1 MGTPGER
8 VGAEVGPVE
17 IVIDG
22 DRAAAFAAAIGD
34 REPAHLAGDQA
45 PLTYIVVPTFELMV
59 KTLGAAT
66 EGVALTGGVHGE
78 EDIVL
83 HRPLA
88 AGMRLQAT
96 GRVHGVRVSPSGTR
110 IAMQVRAADVEGV
123 AVEHYWTCF
132 VRGQVLGES
141 AGPDTPDHQLPEE
154 VRATPARRVTVE
166 VPPDVTWRYAEA
178 SGDHSPAHTDP
189 AAARAAGFTDV
200 ILHGMCTVGLVVSA
214 VDARARRVA
223 VRFARPAQPGHPLEV
238 DVYHLPGGRLGFEA
252 AAQGVAVLTNG
263 LLEG

>member
-1 MGTPGER
+1 MGTPGQR
-8 VGAEVGPVE
+8 VGTEVGPVE

-34 REPAHLAGDQA
+34 PEPSHLAGDEA

-66 EGVALTGGVHGE
+66 EGATLTGGVHGE
-78 EDIVL
+78 EDIVV
-83 HRPLA
+83 HRPLT

-110 IAMQVRAADVEGV
+110 IAMHVRAGDAQGL

-154 VRATPARRVTVE
+154 VRGAAADRVAVD
-166 VPPDVTWRYAEA
+166 VPTDVTWRYAEA
-178 SGDHSPAHTDP
+178 SGDHSPAHTD
-189 AAARAAGFTDV
+189 ADAARAAGFPDV
-200 ILHGMCTVGLVVSA
+200 ILHGMCTVGLAVSA
-214 VDARARRVA
+214 VDPRARRVA
-223 VRFARPAQPGHPLEV
+223 VRFARPAHPGRPLEL
-238 DVYHLPGGRLGFEA
+238 DIYHLPGGRIGFEA
-252 AAQGVAVLTNG
+252 ASQGVAVLTNG

>member
-1 MGTPGER
+1 MGTPWER
-8 VGAEVGPVE
+8 VGTEIGPVE

-34 REPAHLAGDQA
+34 PEPTHLSGEQA
-45 PLTYIVVPTFELMV
+45 PLTYIVVPTFQLMV
-59 KTLGAAT
+59 QTLGAAT
-66 EGVALTGGVHGE
+66 DGVTLAGGVHGE

-83 HRPLA
+83 HRPLTP
-88 AGMRLQAT
+88 GMHLWAT

-110 IAMQVRAADVEGV
+110 IAMHLRAADDEGL

-132 VRGQVLGES
+132 VRGQVMGES
-141 AGPDTPDHQLPEE
+141 AGPDTPDHLLPEE
-154 VRATPARRVTVE
+154 VRATPARRVTVD
-166 VPPDVTWRYAEA
+166 VPTDVTWRYAEA

-189 AAARAAGFTDV
+189 VAARAAGFTDV

-238 DVYHLPGGRLGFEA
+238 DVYHLPGGRFGFEA
-252 AAQGVAVLTNG
+252 AAQGAAVLTNG
-263 LLEG
+263 RLEV